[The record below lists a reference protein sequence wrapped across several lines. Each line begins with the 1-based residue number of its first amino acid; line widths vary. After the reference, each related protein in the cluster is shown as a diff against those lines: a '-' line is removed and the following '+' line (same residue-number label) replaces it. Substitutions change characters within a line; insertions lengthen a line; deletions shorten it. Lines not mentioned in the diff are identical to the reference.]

1 MDKQP
6 RIASSTVACFSL
18 EVGSISGLSD
28 SLGFGAEVRDFCFW
42 QSQPERPFGFE
53 HAAQRHI
60 EWSRRVPFLMVPLL
74 FAIDTQAAQIEIS
87 TPVETFSNPATQTNC
102 GVQRIGS

>member
-1 MDKQP
+1 MLG
-6 RIASSTVACFSL
+6 CLSL

-28 SLGFGAEVRDFCFW
+28 SLGSGAEVRDFCFW

-60 EWSRRVPFLMVPLL
+60 EWSRRVPFLLVPISVRCRH
-74 FAIDTQAAQIEIS
+74 AVQIEIS
-87 TPVETFSNPATQTNC
+87 TRVETFSNPATQTDC
-102 GVQRIGS
+102 GVLAGRFCL